1 MSRLCV
7 SGACRPDRCL
17 LTLFAAGAE
26 TSGGVWIHQLSRR
39 HSQAPFKKV
48 KGAIQL
54 VLFHP
59 TKPYFFVAV
68 RTPDFVV
75 DCTVDAV
82 CRRSATCAC
91 TTSRSRS

>member
-1 MSRLCV
+1 VCSLW
-7 SGACRPDRCL
+7 L
-17 LTLFAAGAE
+17 AAGAE

-68 RTPDFVV
+68 CTLDLGLSRRV
-75 DCTVDAV
+75 DTV
-82 CRRSATCAC
+82 CRRSATYAC